1 MHGMDGWWVSE
12 VDGCKGVRGRYATET
27 LHEAV
32 VLE

>member
-1 MHGMDGWWVSE
+1 MDGWWSVRWMG
-12 VDGCKGVRGRYATET
+12 VAGVRGRYATET